1 MALDGHGLDKDSL
14 WSKKAGGRMYSA
26 TVQQLSDKWLL
37 IEAIAESTKVFIQY
51 FHLVL
56 TN

>member
-1 MALDGHGLDKDSL
+1 MALDGHGLDKDSH

>member
-1 MALDGHGLDKDSL
+1 MALDGHGLDKDSH

-37 IEAIAESTKVFIQY
+37 IEAIAEVPRFLFNIFI
-51 FHLVL
+51 
-56 TN
+56 